1 MSLEEWIDCLELCII
16 NLTIPETRNLTD
28 WKNLQDLLIELKEH
42 REREDKED
50 EERAL
55 EIEREDWEREE

>member
-28 WKNLQDLLIELKEH
+28 WVNLECLLIELKE
-42 REREDKED
+42 RRMRD
-50 EERAL
+50 EVEQAVSYM
-55 EIEREDWEREE
+55 DCQKN